1 MIHKII
7 NCLSIAGITGCA
19 LSLFIVPNLR
29 ENAAGV
35 LIYAVVALLA
45 GIGQL
50 WVYETDNGPLF
61 LKRKGARK
69 VAPFQTRKFKNINLK
84 ELYHQTEGK

>member
-7 NCLSIAGITGCA
+7 NCLSTAGIAGCT
-19 LSLFIVPNLR
+19 LSLFLVPNLR

-35 LIYAVVALLA
+35 LVYAVVALLA

-61 LKRKGARK
+61 ERRK
-69 VAPFQTRKFKNINLK
+69 
-84 ELYHQTEGK
+84 

>member
-7 NCLSIAGITGCA
+7 NCLSISGIAGCA
-19 LSLFIVPNLR
+19 LSLFLVPNIR

-50 WVYETDNGPLF
+50 YTFETDNGPLF
-61 LKRKGARK
+61 KRKGARK